1 MSAYLRIETRTSL
14 RDTSRHIPVSPYPD
28 TGKDFHH
35 PHQQQNKLFRL
46 FRCPGI
52 CRTSVRIQPAL
63 IADAY
68 AATVPGAA
76 VRTHFQK
83 LAVLGHTS
91 VTTDIKMIPHCA
103 ETSRL
108 VVTEQLLG
116 GVIPG
121 GACGAAMNDDIFHGS
136 GGCHHR
142 AVLLSEESTFVR
154 DLFLTDY
161 HRESFLNHG

>member
-1 MSAYLRIETRTSL
+1 MQFPPKKKLHGDCHFLYYLSKYPNTPSASKHGQAFGILPGISL
-14 RDTSRHIPVSPYPD
+14 CPPYPD

-91 VTTDIKMIPHCA
+91 VTTDIK
-103 ETSRL
+103 
-108 VVTEQLLG
+108 
-116 GVIPG
+116 
-121 GACGAAMNDDIFHGS
+121 
-136 GGCHHR
+136 
-142 AVLLSEESTFVR
+142 
-154 DLFLTDY
+154 
-161 HRESFLNHG
+161 

>member
-1 MSAYLRIETRTSL
+1 
-14 RDTSRHIPVSPYPD
+14 VSPYPD

-91 VTTDIKMIPHCA
+91 VTTDIKMIPRSVESA
-103 ETSRL
+103 PAVADIQIIFREAL
-108 VVTEQLLG
+108 VLAR
-116 GVIPG
+116 G
-121 GACGAAMNDDIFHGS
+121 GAM
-136 GGCHHR
+136 
-142 AVLLSEESTFVR
+142 
-154 DLFLTDY
+154 DY
-161 HRESFLNHG
+161 Y

>member
-1 MSAYLRIETRTSL
+1 MLPRMS
-14 RDTSRHIPVSPYPD
+14 
-28 TGKDFHH
+28 
-35 PHQQQNKLFRL
+35 
-46 FRCPGI
+46 RCPRIFASGKSFLSFI
-52 CRTSVRIQPAL
+52 SNNSSCSHCSCVRVSVGWPSAF
-63 IADAY
+63 IANADG
-68 AATVPGAA
+68 ATVPGAA

-91 VTTDIKMIPHCA
+91 VTTDIKMIPHRA